1 MPVVSPASVY
11 CSRHGMWDRRLDY
24 PLKSCRVATGF
35 EGGPNPVATRQD
47 LRGVVKLGVVH
58 AFLYEMNPENVFSVQ
73 ENPL

>member
-1 MPVVSPASVY
+1 M
-11 CSRHGMWDRRLDY
+11 
-24 PLKSCRVATGF
+24 ATGF
-35 EGGPNPVATRQD
+35 EGGPNPVGWRHD